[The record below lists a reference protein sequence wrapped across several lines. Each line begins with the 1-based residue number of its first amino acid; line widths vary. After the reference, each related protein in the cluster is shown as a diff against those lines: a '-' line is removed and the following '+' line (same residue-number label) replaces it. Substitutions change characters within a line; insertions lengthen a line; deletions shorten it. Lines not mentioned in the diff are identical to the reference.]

1 VARVRSIANP
11 HQEGK
16 HVTLAEARSA
26 FRELSRDSTPY
37 FLKKV
42 LRHAGVRLTRG
53 TTVTTEMVGYTLS
66 VDTGRKIVPVHI
78 SGDMVGHKLGEF
90 VTRAGRQRVGSKAKS
105 TPKAR

>member
-26 FRELSRDSTPY
+26 FRELSRDSTPNL
-37 FLKKV
+37 LKTL
-42 LRHAGVRLTRG
+42 LRHAGLWLSRE

-66 VDTGRKIVPVHI
+66 VDTGRKIVAVHI

-90 VTRAGRQRVGSKAKS
+90 VTPSGRQRVGSKTKS